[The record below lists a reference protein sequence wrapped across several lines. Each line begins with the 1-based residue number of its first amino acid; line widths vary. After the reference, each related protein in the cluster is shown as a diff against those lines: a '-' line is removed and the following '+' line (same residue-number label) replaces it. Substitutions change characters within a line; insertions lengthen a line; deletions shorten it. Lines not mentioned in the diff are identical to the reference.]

1 VLFQNDETFQLLVD
15 AGLEL
20 IHNEGQGI
28 CFAACGQ
35 QALVAHC
42 ARMGKRV
49 PAALPQN
56 NRQMRTQILD
66 YVVLHRDLYSLDS
79 VWQVGD
85 RRSGKDFDE
94 FIAHYRQPHVFM
106 STSMLPVFADLM
118 RMWTA
123 DPSLG
128 IQSPAPRVLHYVP
141 GRPVSH
147 FQEVLPMDVSATL
160 KTIGERNSNSRLHV
174 TKFEDF
180 ECYGGVVVYQ
190 NLVESDII
198 FVNVFLNMHWQLAL
212 SILMVLRLE
221 SEFSVHPTLG
231 VGAVSERPQTRAAR
245 LERDGYGAGSVL
257 AYDISTKQIAE
268 RPAVSKPAPRS
279 TRNVLPEHDGVGC
292 SVLTAY
298 TARTAM
304 HMNVPHMLS
313 ASWTSGKTKRVWEA
327 VLRAFKRDTRTWCL
341 GKSGLERSA
350 GVHDVLTRTSVAS
363 NEATRLEIGVN
374 TNKHD
379 VKSMAQGHPLRTV
392 MDGQSSADDISDLAE
407 ITSALDKCQVDQSID
422 PEMLVFA
429 IGPHKGSSWARTH
442 NDSYHNFAFQVP
454 EYYVLYCAV
463 DVFAMYGH

>member
-1 VLFQNDETFQLLVD
+1 
-15 AGLEL
+15 
-20 IHNEGQGI
+20 
-28 CFAACGQ
+28 
-35 QALVAHC
+35 
-42 ARMGKRV
+42 
-49 PAALPQN
+49 
-56 NRQMRTQILD
+56 
-66 YVVLHRDLYSLDS
+66 
-79 VWQVGD
+79 
-85 RRSGKDFDE
+85 
-94 FIAHYRQPHVFM
+94 
-106 STSMLPVFADLM
+106 
-118 RMWTA
+118 
-123 DPSLG
+123 
-128 IQSPAPRVLHYVP
+128 
-141 GRPVSH
+141 
-147 FQEVLPMDVSATL
+147 
-160 KTIGERNSNSRLHV
+160 
-174 TKFEDF
+174 
-180 ECYGGVVVYQ
+180 
-190 NLVESDII
+190 
-198 FVNVFLNMHWQLAL
+198 
-212 SILMVLRLE
+212 MVLRLE

-257 AYDISTKQIAE
+257 AYNISTKQIAE

-313 ASWTSGKTKRVWEA
+313 ACWTSGKTKRVWEA

-350 GVHDVLTRTSVAS
+350 GVHEVLTRTSVAS

-407 ITSALDKCQVDQSID
+407 ITSSLDKCQVDQSID

-429 IGPHKGSSWARTH
+429 IGPHKGSSAARTH
-442 NDSYHNFAFQVP
+442 KDSYHNFAFQVP
-454 EYYVLYCAV
+454 EYCVVYSAV